1 MAIAEA
7 LLVLAGITSEL
18 DNRLV
23 KNSGRL
29 SVAVADTAVPEP
41 VMLVAGEVPVRP
53 VIVVAG

>member
-7 LLVLAGITSEL
+7 LLVLAGMTSEL

-29 SVAVADTAVPEP
+29 SVAVAVTVVPVP
-41 VMLVAGEVPVRP
+41 TMVVAGVVPVKP